1 MSKHDGID
9 LDSILDQ
16 ALDDFEEIEI
26 AQSAKKVVNVGVR
39 QSAKGVD
46 QVAADKVMQRG
57 VGNDRLA
64 QVLLFLLDAVIP
76 CCRVLPDQ
84 I

>member
-46 QVAADKVMQRG
+46 QAVTDKVMQRG

-76 CCRVLPDQ
+76 CCRVLPDH